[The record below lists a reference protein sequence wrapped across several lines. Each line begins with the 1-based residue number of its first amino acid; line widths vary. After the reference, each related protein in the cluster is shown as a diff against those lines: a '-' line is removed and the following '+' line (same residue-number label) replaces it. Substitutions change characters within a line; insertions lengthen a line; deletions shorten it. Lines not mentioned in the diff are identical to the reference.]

1 MNDIVRKVRCVQRRM
16 AVNRFLE
23 AWTTSLIFVASLLV
37 VFVLVDKVI
46 YVGVDPLFAFA
57 GALGLSVLAAG
68 LVSWIR
74 RPRFL
79 SAAIRADA
87 QMGLKERVSSVLA
100 IEKFETEMER
110 ALYDDT
116 LARVQRLSLA
126 EAAPIELPR
135 RARFVPVPVV
145 AAILAL
151 FLPTWDLLDRK
162 VAADKEAATIAEVK
176 KVAEELKKKV
186 NELKEKTK
194 GQEMKEVQKI
204 LSEMEQLTAEMK
216 KGIPKKDDAMAK
228 LSSLADQAKQRQEQ
242 LAGKKSMA
250 SELKSAA
257 SKMEG
262 KNQNEMGK
270 KLQQGK
276 FGEVAKEL
284 EQKMKDLRD
293 GKLNEEQKRQL
304 AKEMQDLANA
314 MKDMPGLQS
323 MQKAAEN
330 AGQQLQSMDPKS
342 MEQALQSMQ
351 QMQQEL
357 SDLDQS
363 LNESQALQQA
373 MDDLQQMQDQ
383 LSQSE
388 QQSCPDCGQKQ
399 QEGG

>member
-1 MNDIVRKVRCVQRRM
+1 MNDIVRKVRRVQRRM
-16 AVNRFLE
+16 ALNRFLD
-23 AWTTSLIFVASLLV
+23 AWTISLLLAASLLA

-46 YVGVDPLFAFA
+46 YVGVDPLLAFGA
-57 GALGLSVLAAG
+57 ALGLSVAMAGVLAW
-68 LVSWIR
+68 LR

-79 SAAIRADA
+79 SAAIQADE

-100 IEKFETEMER
+100 IEAFETDMEK

-151 FLPTWDLLDRK
+151 FLPTWDLLERK
-162 VAADKEAATIAEVK
+162 VAADKTAATVAEVQ

-194 GQEMKEVQKI
+194 GQEMAEVQKI
-204 LSEMEQLTAEMK
+204 VSEMEKLTAEMK
-216 KGIPKKDDAMAK
+216 KGIQKKDDAMAK
-228 LSSLADQAKQRQEQ
+228 LSSLADKAKQRQDQ
-242 LAGKKSMA
+242 LADKKSMA
-250 SELKSAA
+250 NELKSAA

-262 KNQNEMGK
+262 KDQNEMAK

-284 EQKMKDLRD
+284 EQKMKDLQD
-293 GKLNEEQKRQL
+293 GKLSEEQKQQL
-304 AKEMQDLANA
+304 AKDMQDLSNA

-330 AGQQLQSMDPKS
+330 AGQQLQSMDPKG
-342 MEQALQSMQ
+342 MEQALSNMKGMQ
-351 QMQQEL
+351 QQL
-357 SDLDQS
+357 SDLDKS
-363 LNESQALQQA
+363 LSESEALQQA
-373 MDDLQQMQDQ
+373 MNDLQQMQDQ
-383 LSQSE
+383 LSQSD

-399 QEGG
+399 GEGG